1 MIVIPENTEISK
13 EFRGFIEFFNC
24 LEQDLEWPVCEGKS
38 EARRILKLN
47 DSKFREMIDQMA
59 GCDFEIIS
67 VHPFTEP
74 VL

>member
-1 MIVIPENTEISK
+1 MPQFFILFRSLVNPDTGDELTESAVQPAATQA
-13 EFRGFIEFFNC
+13 EAVELFN
-24 LEQDLEWPVCEGKS
+24 K
-38 EARRILKLN
+38 
-47 DSKFREMIDQMA
+47 QMA